1 MITPINSVLNNSTN
15 TFKKEKSQIEFIEA
29 IQSVRAHNE
38 QLQLYSN
45 KGKEWKFLS
54 KASWGSS

>member
-38 QLQLYSN
+38 QLQ
-45 KGKEWKFLS
+45 
-54 KASWGSS
+54 

>member
-15 TFKKEKSQIEFIEA
+15 TFKKEKSQVEFIET
-29 IQSVRAHNE
+29 IQSVRAQTE

-45 KGKEWKFLS
+45 KGKEWKFRS

>member
-1 MITPINSVLNNSTN
+1 MINPISSVLNNTNN
-15 TFKKEKSQIEFIEA
+15 TFKKEKSQIEFVEA

-38 QLQLYSN
+38 QLQLYTN
-45 KGKEWKFLS
+45 KGNEWKFHS